1 MRTPTTERRPRRIA
15 RWSFWELQLA
25 WTPERTR
32 HLVGLVVAQQVGRV
46 SSAIASIDA
55 NSRTVTTETGR
66 TFVLEGPP
74 GVDPDA
80 AYVLSMLRRLG
91 AVAAE
96 RNVTTDLLTELAR
109 AEGRKP

>member
-1 MRTPTTERRPRRIA
+1 MCTTAKRRPSRIA
-15 RWSFWELQLA
+15 QWSIWELQLA

-46 SSAIASIDA
+46 TSTIAGIDA
-55 NSRTVTTETGR
+55 SSRTVTTETGR

-91 AVAAE
+91 AIAGE
-96 RNVTTDLLTELAR
+96 RNVTADLLMELAR
-109 AEGRKP
+109 AEGSRP

>member
-1 MRTPTTERRPRRIA
+1 MRAPTTARRPSRIA

-25 WTPERTR
+25 WLPERTR

-46 SSAIASIDA
+46 SNAIAGIDL
-55 NSRTVTTETGR
+55 NSRMVTTETGS

-91 AVAAE
+91 AISGE
-96 RNVTTDLLTELAR
+96 RNVTADLLTELVGS
-109 AEGRKP
+109 EDKKP